1 MFKRKRL
8 PPELEPSFAAF
19 MAVLAEVEPAK
30 AAITEVMPSTRQPG
44 RPFPDALLEFE
55 EGLGRAR
62 LQMRGWRGP
71 PMDDAWG
78 RCDAGLIEALDRA
91 RRFREEA
98 PELGGFEGLI
108 WAVERLLAPLEPFVG
123 AAERFRGLRSSRT

>member
-8 PPELEPSFAAF
+8 PTELEPSFAAF
-19 MAVLAEVEPAK
+19 IAVLAEVEPAK

-44 RPFPDALLEFE
+44 RPFPDALMEFE

-62 LQMRGWRGP
+62 VLMAGWRGP
-71 PMDDAWG
+71 QAEEAWE
-78 RCDAGLIEALDRA
+78 RCDVGLMEALDRA
-91 RRFREEA
+91 RHFREDA

-108 WAVERLLAPLEPFVG
+108 WAVERLLAPLEPFVA
-123 AAERFRGLRSSRT
+123 AAERFRGLRSSRA

>member
-8 PPELEPSFAAF
+8 PTELEPSFAAF
-19 MAVLAEVEPAK
+19 LAVLAEVEPAK

-44 RPFPDALLEFE
+44 RAFPDALMEFE

-62 LQMRGWRGP
+62 LNMPAWRGP
-71 PMDDAWG
+71 QTEEAWE
-78 RCDAGLIEALDRA
+78 RCDAGLMQALDRA

-98 PELGGFEGLI
+98 PEFGGFEGLI

-123 AAERFRGLRSSRT
+123 AAERFRGLRSSRA

>member
-8 PPELEPSFAAF
+8 PTELEPSFAAF

-44 RPFPDALLEFE
+44 RPFPDALMEFE

-62 LQMRGWRGP
+62 LNMPGWRGP
-71 PMDDAWG
+71 QTDEAWE
-78 RCDAGLIEALDRA
+78 RCDAGLMEALDRA
-91 RRFREEA
+91 RGFREEA
-98 PELGGFEGLI
+98 PEFGGFEGLI
-108 WAVERLLAPLEPFVG
+108 WAVERLLAPLEPFVE
-123 AAERFRGLRSSRT
+123 AAERFRGLRSSRA